1 MSEITGLSV
10 QEKNKERCNVFV
22 DGQFFAG
29 VPLETVL
36 SLRLKV
42 GKTVDA
48 ENLKEI
54 LETAELTDAMAKG
67 LNYVSKALKA
77 KRQVKEYL
85 LKKGYPE
92 AVAYKV
98 IDKLKE
104 YGYISDEEYSSRFID
119 GTHRTQGRR
128 LIEYK
133 LMMKGVRKEDIA
145 AAYENKEFSAK
156 EDAAALAA
164 KHIKNKER
172 TRENIS
178 KTYRYLIG
186 KGFSYEE
193 ADYAVSFLKE
203 DD

>member
-67 LNYVSKALKA
+67 LNYVSKALKT

-85 LKKGYPE
+85 LKKG
-92 AVAYKV
+92 
-98 IDKLKE
+98 
-104 YGYISDEEYSSRFID
+104 
-119 GTHRTQGRR
+119 
-128 LIEYK
+128 
-133 LMMKGVRKEDIA
+133 
-145 AAYENKEFSAK
+145 
-156 EDAAALAA
+156 
-164 KHIKNKER
+164 
-172 TRENIS
+172 
-178 KTYRYLIG
+178 
-186 KGFSYEE
+186 
-193 ADYAVSFLKE
+193 
-203 DD
+203 